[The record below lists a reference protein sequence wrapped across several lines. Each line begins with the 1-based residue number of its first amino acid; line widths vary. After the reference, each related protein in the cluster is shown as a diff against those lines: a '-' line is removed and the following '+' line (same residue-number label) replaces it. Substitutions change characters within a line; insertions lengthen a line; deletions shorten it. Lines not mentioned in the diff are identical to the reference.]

1 LVELRQVRQWHMQ
14 VTHRCRLFRQVQRY
28 RRGAGTRG
36 ALPKSLEDGFNVVAS
51 FRLAPF
57 DGPLH
62 RLGRLLRQQLHD
74 ADVVLDAAARSVL
87 LLQSGTQLG
96 KERWQLPA
104 AKDVRVVQ
112 RRRLAV
118 ERLQVVLRIEA
129 LLVRAIQP
137 RMPGDHLAVGDH
149 FDVVHVALDRHRLKG
164 GGARRA
170 VAVVVESHR
179 LVLVHLGRLE
189 DTRIE
194 GERR

>member
-1 LVELRQVRQWHMQ
+1 
-14 VTHRCRLFRQVQRY
+14 
-28 RRGAGTRG
+28 
-36 ALPKSLEDGFNVVAS
+36 
-51 FRLAPF
+51 
-57 DGPLH
+57 
-62 RLGRLLRQQLHD
+62 
-74 ADVVLDAAARSVL
+74 VLDATARAVL
-87 LLQSGTQLG
+87 LLQSSTQFG

-129 LLVRAIQP
+129 LLVRPIRP

-149 FDVVHVALDRHRLKG
+149 LDVVHVALDRHRLKCRR
-164 GGARRA
+164 ARRA
-170 VAVVVESHR
+170 VAVVVEAHR

-194 GERR
+194 GECR